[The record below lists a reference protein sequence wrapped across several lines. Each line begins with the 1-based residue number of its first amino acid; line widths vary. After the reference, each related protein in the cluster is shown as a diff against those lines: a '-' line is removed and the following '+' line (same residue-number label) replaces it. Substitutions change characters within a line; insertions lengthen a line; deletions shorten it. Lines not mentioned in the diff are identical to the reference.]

1 MVCSDSVESDAP
13 TPEHPVALGE
23 IGFFGER
30 LKGVMGNIGARAF
43 ARSCGLSEGAIRSY
57 LSGDTFPTLDRLAQI
72 AQAAGVDPL
81 WLAFG
86 KAPATT
92 PDDEDEGVYAYVP
105 LYDAWCSGGH
115 GAWNEQAKV
124 LTRLAFTR
132 YSLRKKGLTPSDLAC
147 LRVDGDSMSGLME
160 DGDTVMIDLSRAT
173 LEAEGV
179 YVIRLDNRLYAKR
192 LQRQLDGVLI
202 ISHNKDYQQITVPQA
217 RLAELEIVG
226 RVIWSGGWLV

>member
-1 MVCSDSVESDAP
+1 MVCSDSVESDASA
-13 TPEHPVALGE
+13 PENPVPLGE

-43 ARSCGLSEGAIRSY
+43 ARNCGLSEGAIRSY
-57 LSGDTFPTLDRLAQI
+57 LSGDTFPTLDRLVQI

-86 KAPATT
+86 KAPASA
-92 PDDEDEGVYAYVP
+92 PAEDDEGIYSYVP

-124 LTRLAFTR
+124 LTHLAFTR
-132 YSLRKKGLTPSDLAC
+132 YSLRRKGLTPSDLAC

-179 YVIRLDNRLYAKR
+179 YVIRLDNRLFAKR

-202 ISHNKDYQQITVPQA
+202 ISHNKDYQPITVPQS